1 MLKEARSERDAMLKE
16 ARELKDKIVADAKQ
30 EADEQA
36 NTLINNAK
44 EAIET
49 EKKAALAEIKNEVAL
64 MSIQIAEKII
74 NKELSSDKQQ
84 LDYVNELIA
93 DVKLK

>member
-1 MLKEARSERDAMLKE
+1 MLKE

-30 EADEQA
+30 EADEQG

-49 EKKAALAEIKNEVAL
+49 EKKAALA
-64 MSIQIAEKII
+64 
-74 NKELSSDKQQ
+74 
-84 LDYVNELIA
+84 
-93 DVKLK
+93 KLKMKWL